1 MQIFIKTLMG
11 STLTLHVEPSDT
23 AGKIKTMLYH
33 KQGIPDGIETK
44 QAEVEEDRKYTALI
58 AEWVAG
64 TGDGVVNGGVDGIGS
79 LNRPWNVSFKTLVQR
94 VMRECCVTETHAE
107 DMCKAYAAFLEM
119 KMAIADVGA
128 TVEGPRLSPPEIIDR
143 VWHLHILD
151 TRCYV
156 YEVEALTG
164 IDLEHDPDGAHDP
177 EEKRKRAMNT
187 VIAYRTR
194 FEGNPSTTPG
204 SPWRFSPDVNDV
216 WSAPQPE
223 YVCSSVNADK
233 QKSGHKGQA
242 RLIFNGK
249 QLSDDD
255 ILAECGI
262 QKDSCIHMVLRL
274 SGC

>member
-1 MQIFIKTLMG
+1 MQIFLKTLTG

-33 KQGIPDGIETK
+33 KQGIPDGIESK
-44 QAEVEEDRKYTALI
+44 QEEVEKDRNYTSMI

-64 TGDGVVNGGVDGIGS
+64 TGDGVVNDVPGF
-79 LNRPWNVSFKTLVQR
+79 NRPWNVSFKTLVQR

-107 DMCKAYAAFLEM
+107 DMCKAYAAFLEL
-119 KMAIADVGA
+119 KMALNDDGA
-128 TVEGPRLSPPEIIDR
+128 YPAEGPRLSPPEIIDR

-151 TRCYV
+151 TRLYA
-156 YEVEALTG
+156 YEAEALTG
-164 IDLEHDPDGAHDP
+164 IDLHHDPDGAHDP
-177 EEKRKRAMNT
+177 EEKRTRAMNT

-194 FEGNPSTTPG
+194 FGGDPSTTPE
-204 SPWRFSPDVNDV
+204 SPWRFSPDVNHV
-216 WSAPQPE
+216 WSAPLPE
-223 YVCSSVNADK
+223 HICSSVNADK

>member
-1 MQIFIKTLMG
+1 MQIFLKTLTG

-33 KQGIPDGIETK
+33 KQGIPDGIESK
-44 QAEVEEDRKYTALI
+44 QEEVEVDRKFTALI

-64 TGDGVVNGGVDGIGS
+64 TGDGVVNDIPGFD
-79 LNRPWNVSFKTLVQR
+79 RPWNVSFKTLVQR

-107 DMCKAYAAFLEM
+107 DMCKAYAAFLEL
-119 KMAIADVGA
+119 KMAINDEGGALADV
-128 TVEGPRLSPPEIIDR
+128 RLSPPEIIDR

-151 TRCYV
+151 TRFYV

-164 IDLEHDPDGAHDP
+164 MDLEHDPDGACDP

-187 VIAYRTR
+187 VIAYRSR
-194 FEGNPSTTPG
+194 FGGNPATTPG
-204 SPWRFSPDVNDV
+204 SLWRFSPDVNEV

-223 YVCSSVNADK
+223 YVCASLRADK
-233 QKSGHKGQA
+233 EKSAEQGQA
-242 RLIFNGK
+242 RLVFAGK
-249 QLSDDD
+249 QLQDDD
-255 ILAECGI
+255 VLADCNIADGTT
-262 QKDSCIHMVLRL
+262 IHMTLRL